1 MKHFNFNHI
10 TSLNKFQRHINRPLS
25 LNVSKNS
32 FKLSSPLFPNQ
43 VQFGKMIMKH
53 FMDLKKFLVL
63 AIAPT
68 QSGKTGSMIS
78 TIMFMTKQPRINLP
92 LDNIFVITG
101 LSSKAWVEQTQER
114 FPNELKQNI
123 YHRNTLHNFVEKAK
137 NKKNI
142 LIMVDET
149 QYACLSNQAI
159 HKAFNDIG
167 LMDLNYIQKY
177 NVKILLVSATPDGCV
192 YDLHKWDK
200 QYYAIQY
207 MDVPSSYISIQNLLE
222 NKQVK
227 EYKDLCGYDKITG
240 KVNEEVYDNINE
252 LSAYLDDEQPKVHII
267 RTHTSLLHRI
277 TIQNFK
283 HVFKSKNYLFLSET
297 KINMDRV
304 LSRKPSKHTFIF
316 IKEKLRC
323 AQTIPKQYLG
333 ILYERFTS
341 IPNDST
347 IIQGLAGRLTGYHT
361 NKTAIIFTNIESIH
375 KYIDLL
381 KNKFE
386 TKSNSLDKEK
396 QEKIM
401 KQNNVSKEQIDKLN
415 TLNQEF
421 TFWISNSTKKKMPI
435 TKGTFL
441 KNEFIQDDEDID
453 IDNSYKQNKASK

>member
-1 MKHFNFNHI
+1 MKHFNFNTIIKNRFNRQQHQYFK
-10 TSLNKFQRHINRPLS
+10 SLSRN
-25 LNVSKNS
+25 NS
-32 FKLSSPLFPNQ
+32 FRLSSPLFPNQ
-43 VQFGKMIMKH
+43 IHFGKMIMNH
-53 FMDLKKFLVL
+53 FMDVRKFLVL

-78 TIMFMTKQPRINLP
+78 TIMFMTREPRINLP

-101 LSSKAWVEQTQER
+101 LSSRSWVEQTQDR
-114 FPNELKQNI
+114 FPLQLQNNI
-123 YHRNTLHNFVEKAK
+123 FHRNTLHKFVEKAK

-159 HKAFNDIG
+159 HKAFHDVG
-167 LMDLNYIQKY
+167 LMDLNYIQEN

-207 MDVPSSYISIQNLLE
+207 MSVPKNYVSIQHLLQ
-222 NKQVK
+222 NNQVQ
-227 EYKDLCGYDKITG
+227 EYKDLCGYDKLTG
-240 KVNEEVYDNINE
+240 KVNEEVYDHINE
-252 LSAYLDDEQPKVHII
+252 ISKFLDDSNPKVHII
-267 RTHTSLLHRI
+267 RTHTSLLHNI
-277 TIQNFK
+277 TIENFK
-283 HVFKSKNYLFLSET
+283 TVFKSKDYLFLSET
-297 KINMDRV
+297 KINMDKL
-304 LSRKPSKHTFIF
+304 LSRTPSKHTFIF

-323 AQTIPKQYLG
+323 AQTIPKQHLG

-347 IIQGLAGRLTGYHT
+347 IIQGLAGRLTGYHS

-375 KYIDLL
+375 KYIELL

-386 TKSNSLDKEK
+386 TKTHTFDKNV

-401 KQNNVSKEQIDKLN
+401 EKNSVSKEQINKLN
-415 TLNQEF
+415 TLNEEF
-421 TFWISNSTKKKMPI
+421 TFWISNSTKRKMPF

-441 KNEFIQDDEDID
+441 KNEISEDNDEDE
-453 IDNSYKQNKASK
+453 NSK